1 MLGPLRVS
9 NGENSSFI
17 SAQKVETLL
26 AVLLIRSDQVVTT
39 SQLMNEIWGEDV
51 PRRAMAGIHVYISQ
65 IRKFLSCL
73 GKLEDPIVT
82 RPPGYM
88 LRLGSDELDFHSFL
102 NQVSLGRQ
110 HSRLGRYEQA
120 VACFEDALS
129 LWRGPV
135 LGEIHYSPILSG
147 FATRLTE
154 TRVECHEILIDA
166 ELMLG
171 RHRELIGR
179 LYSVS
184 ADYPLHEAFYRQLM
198 LALYRSD
205 RQADALNV
213 YQSARTVLNDELG
226 LEPCRALQEIHQ
238 SILTADPSLDLRG
251 TWLAVGPDQKGRPG
265 RKGGPDQS
273 KSELALSRMS

>member
-9 NGENSSFI
+9 DGDNSSFI

-39 SQLMNEIWGEDV
+39 DQLMNEIWGENI
-51 PRRAMAGIHVYISQ
+51 PQRAMAGIHVYISQ
-65 IRKFLSCL
+65 IRKFLSRF

-102 NQVSLGRQ
+102 NQV
-110 HSRLGRYEQA
+110 RLGREHFRLGRCEQA
-120 VACFEDALS
+120 VACFEGALAM
-129 LWRGPV
+129 WRGPV
-135 LGEIHYSPILSG
+135 LGETHYSPILSG
-147 FATRLTE
+147 FATRLME
-154 TRVECHEILIDA
+154 TRVECHEIMVDA

-213 YQSARTVLNDELG
+213 YQSARTILNEELG

-238 SILTADPSLDLRG
+238 SILTADPGLDLCGAWPAPAPDRRG
-251 TWLAVGPDQKGRPG
+251 
-265 RKGGPDQS
+265 
-273 KSELALSRMS
+273 SELALSWVS